1 MDFWRNIKIKTF
13 KGEEKFLANFTQEEL
28 IYEKVKCATD
38 SIYVI
43 ETYFYIFDQTKNNN
57 KGEIVPFKLFPFQTD
72 LVKSYEDNR
81 FNITNKYRQAGISTV
96 TCAWLA
102 TYIAFNANRSVA
114 IVANKLETARDELM
128 KDVTS
133 FIDMLPPFLH
143 PKILDKNT
151 ATHKMYSN
159 GSQVKAFATN
169 SLRGY
174 TPTFLFWDEAAWCE
188 NGESFW
194 TGTLPTLSTG
204 GNAALV
210 SCVTKDTMVWSNK
223 GLIEISEIIENKI
236 KGSYAV
242 DKYEVLGRYKKRES
256 NIIKNNGVG
265 KTKKITTD
273 HLFIESTLL
282 HKFWAYNNKTGNIGY
297 TRTENIKKDDYVGI
311 QYGLNI
317 YGDVD
322 TVKYLTTDN
331 AYQYYNYKITEKFS
345 DILAL
350 FYHKGKLD
358 IKYSN
363 GRHRCI
369 LYFNNLINS
378 DYNIINDFFNEYKNT
393 YPELYN
399 EDKIKFNENEV
410 ICSLS
415 QISDIFYYL
424 DLNFDIKYD
433 VITNRTISKFIR
445 KFKGVYLKRFVKKFI
460 NLIPDKILHDN
471 SFEVKINSILMGRQ
485 IQQILINSGVI
496 CSYDPTIDFKKR
508 DKPVDRFLKVNLN
521 YEYYINNDEYN
532 PLLFDQLIPIG
543 ISHNIR
549 TILEKYNILLPFA
562 FYNRFKLIDIINK
575 VSDIVTPEDFNILKG
590 YVSEDIYWSK
600 ITNVE
605 KNKNYTYDF
614 SLPNDKNDFWAH
626 SVIYNGII
634 GHQTPNGLDPV
645 FYKTYN
651 NAKNG
656 MSEFVANELY
666 WYYDP
671 RYSRDLVWKKKNPD
685 GIEIIIKEEN
695 KENYRNLLTDGWKP
709 SSPWYESMASK
720 FNNDKKKIAQELE
733 CSFLGSGNNFI
744 DEEHIRRIEE
754 TQMIDPIRME
764 YEDFF
769 WIWEDPIKGA
779 SYIMVID
786 VSTGAGDD
794 YSSIIILKQLE
805 SHLEQVAEFKHKV
818 SPDTLGV
825 IANDYGIRYNNAF
838 AIVDITGGIGAMTV
852 RVMLDLGYNNMH
864 YSVSRHEP
872 TKEKLNDYIKEDEN
886 GKSLV
891 PGFVISTSN
900 RGMLLTE
907 MKRAVEANEIEIKSY
922 RLVSEFKTFIS
933 TTNNRVADHRRSFN
947 DDLVIALAMGI
958 YVFSFDIRSVGM
970 SVEKTKRMLSAITST
985 VSDHK
990 NESVITNS
998 DNIFNPNNP
1007 YVTNNWLFRGL
1018 K

>member
-57 KGEIVPFKLFPFQTD
+57 KGEIVPFKLFPFQAD

-223 GLIEISEIIENKI
+223 GLVEISEIIENKI

-378 DYNIINDFFNEYKNT
+378 DYNIINNFFNEYKNT

-445 KFKGVYLKRFVKKFI
+445 KFKGVYLKRFVKTFI

-543 ISHNIR
+543 ISHNIKI
-549 TILEKYNILLPFA
+549 TLEKYDILLPFA

-733 CSFLGSGNNFI
+733 C
-744 DEEHIRRIEE
+744 
-754 TQMIDPIRME
+754 
-764 YEDFF
+764 
-769 WIWEDPIKGA
+769 
-779 SYIMVID
+779 V
-786 VSTGAGDD
+786 VGD
-794 YSSIIILKQLE
+794 SII
-805 SHLEQVAEFKHKV
+805 
-818 SPDTLGV
+818 
-825 IANDYGIRYNNAF
+825 
-838 AIVDITGGIGAMTV
+838 TV
-852 RVMLDLGYNNMH
+852 RN
-864 YSVSRHEP
+864 
-872 TKEKLNDYIKEDEN
+872 KEN
-886 GKSLV
+886 G
-891 PGFVISTSN
+891 I
-900 RGMLLTE
+900 
-907 MKRAVEANEIEIKSY
+907 IENIKIEDLY
-922 RLVSEFKTFIS
+922 DRLNK
-933 TTNNRVADHRRSFN
+933 
-947 DDLVIALAMGI
+947 
-958 YVFSFDIRSVGM
+958 
-970 SVEKTKRMLSAITST
+970 
-985 VSDHK
+985 K
-990 NESVITNS
+990 N
-998 DNIFNPNNP
+998 
-1007 YVTNNWLFRGL
+1007 
-1018 K
+1018 